1 MTLVETTKPS
11 TISLQHHAE
20 RKAPADLDSQSPIQ
34 SRSLE
39 SQELF
44 ELLSSQRWPLAAP
57 VGFSFFCLK
66 NNGSQTSA
74 CIWIHLRVPSHKCPG
89 FWFYTF
95 GNLHF
100 QQAPR
105 WSHCCYSGNPRV
117 EIIYFQISLIKH

>member
-44 ELLSSQRWPLAAP
+44 ALWVAVFTAVAAGRAS
-57 VGFSFFCLK
+57 GF
-66 NNGSQTSA
+66 
-74 CIWIHLRVPSHKCPG
+74 
-89 FWFYTF
+89 
-95 GNLHF
+95 
-100 QQAPR
+100 
-105 WSHCCYSGNPRV
+105 
-117 EIIYFQISLIKH
+117 